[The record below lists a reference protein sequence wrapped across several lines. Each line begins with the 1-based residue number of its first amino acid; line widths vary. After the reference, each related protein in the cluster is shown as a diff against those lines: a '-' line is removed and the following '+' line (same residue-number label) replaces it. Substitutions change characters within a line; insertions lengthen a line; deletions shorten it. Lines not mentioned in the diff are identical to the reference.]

1 MIGDWLGRG
10 ERLAR
15 DRQQQKISEI
25 AAELRAILGSSSVE
39 VEEARVL
46 GRGRGIIKR
55 WLVDP
60 SLRFLGGGLK

>member
-46 GRGRGIIKR
+46 VRGRGIIKR